1 MRSARNPPQR
11 LPKRG
16 LSQTSRSRTLAAPA
30 HSCYTVAKSGE
41 NIPKREESENM
52 ASPELERE
60 REPGGIFIRYATV
73 HDVDE
78 VKSQLNRQDVRMDN
92 QDAKIDTVIADMADI
107 KSRQNVLD
115 TIIVAV
121 AEIKA
126 RQDAQE
132 AKTDRH
138 HAHMYRLLYTL
149 LAAAVI
155 ALLMFAR
162 EAFF

>member
-1 MRSARNPPQR
+1 
-11 LPKRG
+11 
-16 LSQTSRSRTLAAPA
+16 
-30 HSCYTVAKSGE
+30 
-41 NIPKREESENM
+41 M
-52 ASPELERE
+52 ASPEPERD

-78 VKSQLNRQDVRMDN
+78 VKSKLDRQDVRMDGQDARMDR
-92 QDAKIDTVIADMADI
+92 QDAKIDTVIAELADI
-107 KSRQNVLD
+107 KSRQNVQDVKID
-115 TIIVAV
+115 TIIVDV

>member
-1 MRSARNPPQR
+1 
-11 LPKRG
+11 
-16 LSQTSRSRTLAAPA
+16 
-30 HSCYTVAKSGE
+30 
-41 NIPKREESENM
+41 M
-52 ASPELERE
+52 ASLEPERD

-92 QDAKIDTVIADMADI
+92 QDAKIDTVIADVADI
-107 KSRQNVLD
+107 KSRQNVQDVKID
-115 TIIVAV
+115 TIIVDV